1 MATSAKVNRKTGYD
15 LAVIGVRV
23 LDDAHMTWVA
33 AEVESEH
40 ALRAWFT
47 GPEADRAA
55 AYLGYRAA
63 VDREEA
69 AARDLHRLCE
79 LTRPYQERLAQGE

>member
-1 MATSAKVNRKTGYD
+1 MARSATINRNTGYD

-33 AEVESEH
+33 AEVESER
-40 ALRAWFT
+40 ALRAWFE

-55 AYLGYRAA
+55 AYLVYHSA

-69 AARDLHRLCE
+69 AARDLQRLCE
-79 LTRPYQERLAQGE
+79 LIEPYQSRP